1 MMHLC
6 KEQELFFKMPEC
18 IARMF
23 FKCHLKMPELAGQH
37 VRGCRKP
44 WDLGFMA
51 TKDTTKTNPA
61 GEFMK
66 PLSRETT
73 NSFVHQAE
81 D

>member
-1 MMHLC
+1 
-6 KEQELFFKMPEC
+6 
-18 IARMF
+18 
-23 FKCHLKMPELAGQH
+23 MPELAGQH
-37 VRGCRKP
+37 VHGGRKP

-66 PLSRETT
+66 PLSQETT
-73 NSFVHQAE
+73 NSLVHQAE

>member
-1 MMHLC
+1 
-6 KEQELFFKMPEC
+6 
-18 IARMF
+18 
-23 FKCHLKMPELAGQH
+23 MPELAGQH

-81 D
+81 DQYSSDINIPGKCVKCL

>member
-1 MMHLC
+1 
-6 KEQELFFKMPEC
+6 
-18 IARMF
+18 
-23 FKCHLKMPELAGQH
+23 MPELARQH

-51 TKDTTKTNPA
+51 TEDKTKTNPA

-66 PLSRETT
+66 PLSQETT

>member
-1 MMHLC
+1 
-6 KEQELFFKMPEC
+6 
-18 IARMF
+18 
-23 FKCHLKMPELAGQH
+23 MPELAGQQVH
-37 VRGCRKP
+37 GGRKP

-66 PLSRETT
+66 PLSQETT
-73 NSFVHQAE
+73 NSLVHQAE